1 MDFLLEPALL
11 VAIAAALVLGLAR
24 RSSPPR
30 LRLDSGTFPAG
41 WRAALAVAL
50 LVGLLATIVV
60 QPVLGLAGPGATVD
74 LEGASYA
81 RLFHAHAL
89 LGAFLLAWW
98 ALAGFPAL
106 SDFLSLPSRE
116 IARRLALGAGAGLGA
131 WAITIGT
138 MSVVGGGLLWLAGG
152 LDAGSDGTAAIAPDS
167 AGVVPEAIEYLV
179 GLSVPRRLLLV
190 ASAGV
195 FEEAFFRGFL
205 QPRAGLLLSSLLF
218 TASHAGYGSPLLMVG
233 VLLLSLVLGRL
244 FRERQDVLPCM
255 VAHSVFDAVQL
266 LVVLPLVAAAA

>member
-1 MDFLLEPALL
+1 
-11 VAIAAALVLGLAR
+11 V
-24 RSSPPR
+24 
-30 LRLDSGTFPAG
+30 
-41 WRAALAVAL
+41 
-50 LVGLLATIVV
+50 
-60 QPVLGLAGPGATVD
+60 
-74 LEGASYA
+74 
-81 RLFHAHAL
+81 
-89 LGAFLLAWW
+89 
-98 ALAGFPAL
+98 
-106 SDFLSLPSRE
+106 
-116 IARRLALGAGAGLGA
+116 
-131 WAITIGT
+131 
-138 MSVVGGGLLWLAGG
+138 
-152 LDAGSDGTAAIAPDS
+152 PD
-167 AGVVPEAIEYLV
+167 AIEYLV